1 MGAGRVML
9 QDEKFWL
16 RFWGVRGSLACPGPE
31 TIRYGGNTSCVEINC
46 GPHVLVLD
54 CGTGVRRLGKDLS
67 ERGVDAFDILF
78 SHTHIDHLIGLPF
91 FLPAQDSGAS
101 ITLWA
106 GNLDG
111 EHNLRGAIG
120 SMMQAPLFPLPLDAL
135 KADLDFKEFGP
146 GGGFAPR
153 PGIAVETAPLNHPDG
168 ATGYRVNFDNRS
180 ICYVTDTE
188 HVPGEI
194 DANILKLV
202 KDADIMIYDS
212 TFTEAEFQDCRG
224 WGHSTWEEGARLAD
238 LAGVKVFVAFHH
250 DPWHDDDQM
259 DEIAGQLEKRRP
271 GSVVAREGMVLI
283 P

>member
-1 MGAGRVML
+1 ML

-31 TIRYGGNTSCVEINC
+31 TIRYGGNTSCIEVNC
-46 GPHVLVLD
+46 GSDVLVLD
-54 CGTGVRRLGKDLS
+54 CGTGVRALGKDL
-67 ERGVDAFDILF
+67 EQRGVESFDILF
-78 SHTHIDHLIGLPF
+78 SHTHIDHLVGWPF
-91 FLPAQDSGAS
+91 FLPAQNPAS
-101 ITLWA
+101 SIALWA
-106 GNLDG
+106 GHLNG
-111 EHNLRGAIG
+111 EYSLRGAIAM
-120 SMMQAPLFPLPLDAL
+120 MMQAPLFPLPLDGL
-135 KADLDFKEFGP
+135 KAELEFKKFHSGE
-146 GGGFAPR
+146 GFEPR
-153 PGIAVETAPLNHPDG
+153 PGVAVETGPLNHPEG
-168 ATGYRVNFDNRS
+168 ATGYRINFDNRS

-188 HVPGEI
+188 HVPGQNDE
-194 DANILKLV
+194 NILKLV

-212 TFTEAEFQDCRG
+212 TFTEAEFEKCRG

-250 DPWHDDDQM
+250 DPWHDDDTM